1 MKKRLS
7 GILSLLI
14 ATVIWGSAFVAQSA
28 GMDFIG
34 PYTFQAIRSFLATV
48 SLAVV
53 ILLAEHKNLKEHT
66 SKWKS
71 KKLWLSG
78 GACGLALFVAAGMQ
92 QVGLVY
98 TDAGKAGFITAM
110 YIVIVPLLGLFLRRK
125 PGIMAILGV
134 VSAVAGLY
142 FLSCFGVTK
151 VNIGDIYLMIGAV
164 AFAVQIILVD
174 RLGGDMDSLRLN
186 TVQCLVCAVLS
197 SVVMLF
203 TEQPQLHYILPCWFP
218 LVYCGVVSMGFAY
231 SLQIIGQKHLDPTPA
246 SMIMSLESVF
256 AVLFASVI
264 LKESMTIWETVGSI
278 LVFAG
283 VILSQLPAKSKA
295 PS

>member
-186 TVQCLVCAVLS
+186 AVQCLVCAVLS

-203 TEQPQLHYILPCWFP
+203 TEEPQLRYILPCWFP

-264 LKESMTIWETVGSI
+264 LKESMTVWETVGSI

-295 PS
+295 SS